1 MMRSFLI
8 RGMLVGVFAAVLAFT
23 FAKVAGEPQIDR
35 AIDFEYKTAE
45 AAGQPE
51 EVELVSRDIQN
62 TIGLGTGILVLGT
75 AMGGLFA
82 IAFGIAYGRMGP
94 LGARASAALLAAGGY
109 VTVVLV
115 PNLKYPP
122 NPPSIGNPDTI
133 GQRTELYFVMV
144 LLSVAS
150 AIVAVQVGKYLAH
163 RIGGWNASL
172 AGGGVYLVLMAALFL
187 LLPVIDEVPDG
198 FPADTLWSFRMASL
212 GTNLVLWTAV
222 GLAFGALTHRRL
234 VRDAGAASISAAA

>member
-1 MMRSFLI
+1 MRSFLI

-23 FAKVAGEPQIDR
+23 FGKVAGEPQIDR
-35 AIDFEYKTAE
+35 AIDFEYKTAA

-51 EVELVSRDIQN
+51 EVELVSRDVQN
-62 TIGLGTGILVLGT
+62 TIGLGAGILILGT

-82 IAFGIAYGRMGP
+82 IAFGVAYGRMGP
-94 LGARASAALLAAGGY
+94 LGARASAALLAGAGY
-109 VTVVLV
+109 ITVVLV

-133 GQRTELYFVMV
+133 GQRTELYFVMI

-172 AGGGVYLVLMAALFL
+172 AGGGVYLVLMTTLFV

-198 FPADTLWSFRMASL
+198 FPADTLWSFRVASM
-212 GTNLVLWTAV
+212 GTNLVLWTAI
-222 GLAFGALTHRRL
+222 GLGFGALTHRRL
-234 VRDAGAASISAAA
+234 VRDAGVASIGSRA